1 MGWITFWGSLLI
13 SIHLRFHEI
22 LMKHSCPDETLK
34 LWKYIWMPLQKEF
47 LPNGNLVQQPGEP
60 QQFKVAFTAGNCGW
74 HGFKCNPLS
83 HKFTHRHWN
92 LTWLITW
99 RKNSDT
105 YILSMYVQCVLNPS
119 FEFFRPRVA
128 NNMHDKV

>member
-1 MGWITFWGSLLI
+1 MFVWMSWNFASF
-13 SIHLRFHEI
+13 REI
-22 LMKHSCPDETLK
+22 LNPNKCWKSQLSILTNKKVLFLK
-34 LWKYIWMPLQKEF
+34 KTSTMYHHGQFFLQTTDVVLSLNSTRRYIWLW
-47 LPNGNLVQQPGEP
+47 L
-60 QQFKVAFTAGNCGW
+60 W

-92 LTWLITW
+92 LTWLIYFK
-99 RKNSDT
+99 KNFG